1 MKKNIEKILASA
13 SMAIALVL
21 IIILVVAAFGG
32 ITQEDFD
39 NSLVRGLIITMG
51 VLYALLAGGALTMLF
66 LGSDAVKEITLRS
79 EQGGTC
85 KATLGVIRNL
95 VKESFS
101 GIQGVKVGKV
111 ALIVNEYGV
120 KLKVSVKI
128 TDRDVFETE
137 TYLRTLLEEV
147 FKGALGFRFH
157 AIEFKIVALQA
168 RFKPDMDKVQETVD
182 EKVAEH
188 TPNFAVVP
196 NMVEQ
201 VGGPVAD
208 EAAAEAAEEPAE
220 AAAEAEV
227 ADAEAQSLPEEAPA
241 AEEEAEV
248 SEEPAAEDEAD
259 AEGYDTIP
267 DGEDKEEE
275 TVTEEEAPAEDGEL
289 DKE

>member
-201 VGGPVAD
+201 VL
-208 EAAAEAAEEPAE
+208 
-220 AAAEAEV
+220 
-227 ADAEAQSLPEEAPA
+227 SL
-241 AEEEAEV
+241 
-248 SEEPAAEDEAD
+248 
-259 AEGYDTIP
+259 IHI
-267 DGEDKEEE
+267 
-275 TVTEEEAPAEDGEL
+275 
-289 DKE
+289 

>member
-168 RFKPDMDKVQETVD
+168 RFKPDMNKVQETVD

-208 EAAAEAAEEPAE
+208 E

-267 DGEDKEEE
+267 DGEEKEEE